1 MRPPLASMH
10 SLRRFSKDPT
20 VFFRYNKVLD
30 GDFHSERNE
39 GTTRYSRLRWGVSES
54 YK

>member
-1 MRPPLASMH
+1 MH

-20 VFFRYNKVLD
+20 VFFID